1 MQQVAVRPAQETDVD
16 RLSDLLQQLGYTVA
30 ASALAAR
37 LRRLGD
43 RRIVLVAV
51 ADGELSACVSVSVDE
66 HFVDGFEAV
75 IEGFVVDE
83 RLRSRG
89 VGRELLAAAEGWAR
103 DRGARTLIVHSN
115 VVRERAHA
123 FYLAN
128 GYAKVKAQCFF
139 RKPL

>member
-30 ASALAAR
+30 ADALAGR

-66 HFVDGFEAV
+66 HFVQGFEAV

-89 VGRELLAAAEGWAR
+89 VGRELLAAAEDWAR
-103 DRGARTLIVHSN
+103 ERGARTLIVHSN
-115 VVRERAHA
+115 VVRERAHG

>member
-1 MQQVAVRPAQETDVD
+1 MQHVTVRPAQEHDVD
-16 RLSDLLQQLGYTVA
+16 RLADLLQQLGYSVA
-30 ASALAAR
+30 ADALAAR

-43 RRIVLVAV
+43 RRAVLVALT
-51 ADGELSACVSVSVDE
+51 DGELGGCVSVSVNE
-66 HFVDGFEAV
+66 HFVDGFEAT

-103 DRGARTLIVHSN
+103 DRSAPTLIVHSN

-123 FYLAN
+123 FYVSN
-128 GYAKVKAQCFF
+128 GYTKVKAQCFF